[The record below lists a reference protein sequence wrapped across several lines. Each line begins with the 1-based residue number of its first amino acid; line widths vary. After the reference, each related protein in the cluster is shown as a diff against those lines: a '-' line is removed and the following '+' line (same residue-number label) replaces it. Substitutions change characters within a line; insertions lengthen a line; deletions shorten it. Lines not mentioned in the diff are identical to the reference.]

1 VACKGHELQTLF
13 RAGPD
18 VFHWVPNGVTAEGG
32 VHVTINFHEKSLA
45 GKCDDCMSNDLKNA
59 KRRPKNGSSIG
70 VQCFSKT

>member
-1 VACKGHELQTLF
+1 
-13 RAGPD
+13 
-18 VFHWVPNGVTAEGG
+18 